1 MSRTSIF
8 MFVLGILATVVVYEA
23 TGLRI
28 TAHGS
33 LGTTNVAAQPV
44 GTPATT
50 GALGPSSVARV
61 RTTLPS
67 SAATAGSGLSDE
79 EAAALRARTAYAESQ
94 VEAAEGR
101 ESAWPAGVAPEYRK
115 ESVERQLKKFVVD
128 RGLAKIDRL
137 DCSEFPCVSV
147 LTLPENGSQA
157 RQKLHEALNEMI
169 KENYS
174 GRVALSLS
182 SSQSGTG
189 SDATSIAGVSVM
201 PDDEDVKTRTR
212 HRTNIELQDGGR

>member
-8 MFVLGILATVVVYEA
+8 MFLLGVLAAVVVYEA
-23 TGLRI
+23 TDLRI

-33 LGTTNVAAQPV
+33 HDAPSVAAQPAV
-44 GTPATT
+44 TSITP
-50 GALGPSSVARV
+50 GALGAGTVARP
-61 RTTLPS
+61 RTTLPP
-67 SAATAGSGLSDE
+67 SATTAGSGVSE
-79 EAAALRARTAYAESQ
+79 GEAAALRARAAYAESQ
-94 VEAAEGR
+94 LEASEGR
-101 ESAWPAGVAPEYRK
+101 ESTWPADVAPEYRR

-147 LTLPENGSQA
+147 LALPENGSQP

-169 KENYS
+169 KESYS
-174 GRVALSLS
+174 GRVALSIS

-212 HRTNIELQDGGR
+212 HRTNVELQDGGR